1 MESQSS
7 ALSKRLAQLN
17 EDGRTLIDDS
27 ALSEE
32 NLTGA
37 MREIVQYASEKAV
50 AFGATVSWEKS
61 ISLYDCQVLFEK
73 ISGRHP
79 DPKNKKIFMKPD
91 GGILFLV
98 KGEEKIP
105 ILISED
111 KVQGT
116 NDVLFT
122 LGKKRQATGN
132 AIERAAKNI
141 RFAEMLFT
149 SDIFPYVIFAS
160 GCDFHPS
167 ETIAKRLES
176 MNFGTP
182 NHYVEMGE
190 NVDEQIEAIL
200 PNIDVKKR
208 YGSVASIFVKA
219 HKWDIMDHGTSKWK
233 KEERIKIL
241 QTVVDNVF
249 TYLKLDT

>member
-1 MESQSS
+1 MQSTG
-7 ALSKRLAQLN
+7 LSKRLTQLN
-17 EDGRTLIDDS
+17 EDGRKLIDDS
-27 ALSEE
+27 AVSEE

-37 MREIVQYASEKAV
+37 MREIVQYATEKAEEL
-50 AFGATVSWEKS
+50 GGTISWEKS

-73 ISGRHP
+73 VSGRAP
-79 DPKNKKIFMKPD
+79 DPNNKKIHMKPD
-91 GGILFLV
+91 GGILFFV
-98 KGEEKIP
+98 RGEEKIP

-116 NDVLFT
+116 NDVLFI

-149 SDIFPYVIFAS
+149 GNIFPYVIFAS
-160 GCDFHPS
+160 GCDFHSS

-182 NHYVEMGE
+182 NHYIEMGE
-190 NVDEQIEAIL
+190 NMEEQLESIL
-200 PNIDVKKR
+200 PNIDVRKHF
-208 YGSVASIFVKA
+208 GSVASIFVKA
-219 HKWDIMDHGTSKWK
+219 HKWDMMEHGTSKWSK
-233 KEERIKIL
+233 LERVRIL
-241 QTVVDNVF
+241 QTVIDNVF
-249 TYLKLDT
+249 TSLKLDT